1 MEWFRKKKADLTD
14 QDRKEIPDNLW
25 IKCEKCG
32 EILYRKELLKNL
44 MVCTACAFHFP
55 VTAQER
61 VEFMLD
67 PGSFVELDASLES
80 VNPLEFP
87 DYEKKLQKGRE
98 MAKMKDSII
107 TGLATI
113 DGLTVACGI
122 SDSNFMMGSMAS
134 VMGEKIHRL
143 AEIAI
148 QKNVPLILVSAGG
161 GGVRMQEGMVG
172 LMQMAKTAGA
182 MARLHEQEILYISVL
197 TNPTMGGVLASYA
210 SLGDIIIAEPGA
222 QIGFAGPRVIKQT
235 IGEELPAGFQ
245 TSEFQLEHGIIDL
258 IAPRNDL
265 KPILARIL
273 KFHYSQG
280 PEPAAAASAETD
292 QATAAAAT

>member
-1 MEWFRKKKADLTD
+1 MEWFRKKKTAIVD

-32 EILYRKELLKNL
+32 EILYRKELIKNL
-44 MVCTACAFHFP
+44 MVCTSCAFHFP

-61 VEFMLD
+61 LEFMLD
-67 PGSFVELDASLES
+67 EGSFVELDASLES
-80 VNPLEFP
+80 VNPLGFL
-87 DYEKKLQKGRE
+87 DYEKKIQKGQE
-98 MAKMKDSII
+98 TTKMKDSII

-113 DGLTVACGI
+113 DGFTVAVGV

-148 QKNVPLILVSAGG
+148 QKHVPLILVSAGG
-161 GGVRMQEGMVG
+161 GGVRMQEGMIG
-172 LMQMAKTAGA
+172 LMQMAKTSGA
-182 MARLHEQEILYISVL
+182 VARLHQNGILYISVL

-245 TSEFQLEHGIIDL
+245 TSEFQLDHGIIDL
-258 IAPRNDL
+258 IAPRNEL
-265 KPILARIL
+265 KSTLSRVL

-280 PEPAAAASAETD
+280 ADAAAAPSDNPPRETAVP
-292 QATAAAAT
+292 AT